1 MSEHLTKTRIL
12 EAAEELL
19 LERSFQAVS
28 LNEILAAVKIP
39 KGCFYHHFDSKE
51 AFGCELIKHY
61 AEDSKQMISQLLL
74 NREMEPNARLRIL
87 AHYESSIAKFIENNG
102 KCPCLLMKLASET
115 SFSSPAMREEISIAY
130 RNLVEVYEQVIQEGQ
145 DQGEISKS
153 SSAKFTVSIITSLW
167 LGAIEKALIHK
178 RVDIMRD
185 ALKYIRD
192 TILSPASVVTKP
204 T

>member
-1 MSEHLTKTRIL
+1 VSEHLTKTRIL

-61 AEDSKQMISQLLL
+61 AEDSKKMISQLLL

-87 AHYESSIAKFIENNG
+87 AHYESGIAKFISNNG

-115 SFSSPAMREEISIAY
+115 SFSSPAMREEISRAY
-130 RNLVEVYEQVIQEGQ
+130 HTLVGVYEEVIQEGQ
-145 DQGEISKS
+145 DQGDISKRWD
-153 SSAKFTVSIITSLW
+153 AKFTASIITSLW

-185 ALKYIRD
+185 ALECISG
-192 TILSPASVVTKP
+192 TILAPAQILSKSA
-204 T
+204 